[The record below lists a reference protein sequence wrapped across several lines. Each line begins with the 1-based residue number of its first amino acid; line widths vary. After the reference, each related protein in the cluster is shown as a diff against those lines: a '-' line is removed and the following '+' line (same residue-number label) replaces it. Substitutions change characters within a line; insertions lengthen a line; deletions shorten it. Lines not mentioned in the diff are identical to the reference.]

1 MDKAARAKL
10 QSERLY
16 RRQKETEEANTRLKS
31 KAGSDLDLSD
41 NQTRSTKGDKLPL
54 IRQVTIALGDQD
66 EKQSKEYEKQN
77 NIETVNPTEVSKKV
91 LMKCNV
97 IKLKKD
103 GVKALPKGSGHL
115 MSMSER
121 NLKQIY
127 QELYRKEIQSAGMR
141 EY

>member
-1 MDKAARAKL
+1 MDKAARAKI
-10 QSERLY
+10 QSERASRKL
-16 RRQKETEEANTRLKS
+16 KESEDVNTRLKS
-31 KAGSDLDLSD
+31 KPDLDLSD
-41 NQTRSTKGDKLPL
+41 NQTRSSKGDKLPM
-54 IRQVTIALGDQD
+54 IRQVTIALNDQD
-66 EKQSKEYEKQN
+66 EKQSKEYGKQSN
-77 NIETVNPTEVSKKV
+77 LETVNPADVSKKV

-97 IKLKKD
+97 IKNKKN

-127 QELYRKEIQSAGMR
+127 QELYRKEIQSAGQR